1 MIDTTATAK
10 KTPLLK
16 LGKKKLGGN
25 RGTTDEVPE
34 ELIKRAL
41 PFCPFKEC
49 GRKFISD
56 DELRTHMQRRHRP
69 PDAVSTEESSVKS
82 KSEEPLQPKSTPMP
96 TRSKITGTEILEI
109 THTRSPPKD

>member
-1 MIDTTATAK
+1 MEEEKKSANTATSMIDTTATPK

-25 RGTTDEVPE
+25 RGTTDELPE
-34 ELIKRAL
+34 QTKRTL

-56 DELRTHMQRRHRP
+56 EELRTHM
-69 PDAVSTEESSVKS
+69 
-82 KSEEPLQPKSTPMP
+82 
-96 TRSKITGTEILEI
+96 
-109 THTRSPPKD
+109 